1 MMSYC
6 IYFQALVER
15 EKTWFLTA
23 SLRSFEYLCFDR
35 TIDKKIG
42 RFEFFVPA
50 DLKAPFLEVMDFF
63 QQEGIVKDL
72 QEKENRL
79 QDPSVSV

>member
-1 MMSYC
+1 MSYC

-35 TIDKKIG
+35 TIDKKAG
-42 RFEFFVPA
+42 RFEFFVPP
-50 DLKAPFLEVMDFF
+50 DLKGQFLEVMDYF
-63 QQEGIVKDL
+63 QKEGIVKNL
-72 QEKENRL
+72 QEIENRL
-79 QDPSVSV
+79 RDPAASV